1 MLRLY
6 GLRLLVALLTFGV
19 GVAAASLLGFGR
31 SKPFG
36 KGARLY
42 APVAVGTAARE
53 VPPPPAPPRSCNFK
67 ISGGVLNGKALSLPA
82 PLYPQP
88 ARTAGASGTVVIEVL
103 IDESGKVAEARAVSG
118 HPLLRPAALVAAR
131 QAKFSPSKL
140 SGEPVKVRG
149 TISYVF
155 TLPK

>member
-67 ISGGVLNGKALSLPA
+67 ISGGVLNGKAVSKPEPEYPA
-82 PLYPQP
+82 E
-88 ARTAGASGTVVIEVL
+88 AKAAGAQGTVTVRILV
-103 IDESGKVAEARAVSG
+103 DEEGRVAEAEAVSG
-118 HPLLRPAALVAAR
+118 HPLLREAAVAAAR
-131 QAKFSPSKL
+131 NSRYTPTRL
-140 SGEPVKVRG
+140 SGQPVKVSG
-149 TISYVF
+149 VVTYNFV
-155 TLPK
+155 PE